1 MRNVFG
7 FLFIYD
13 ILKRNI
19 SKINYI
25 KVIHVSYKKFE
36 STKKKKKQNQNL
48 AIFWPNN
55 NHCWI
60 FVWLFLVCKVSS
72 PLHFGGKKDPFHSFR
87 WKDPKQLYELFCSMP
102 SWIFPSTILFLIART
117 LLAQHRLYVTLPF
130 YVSRSSF
137 IWYCLLIKHDP
148 CDTS

>member
-36 STKKKKKQNQNL
+36 STKKK
-48 AIFWPNN
+48 NN
-55 NHCWI
+55 KTKTLQFSDLTI
-60 FVWLFLVCKVSS
+60 TTVEFLFDC
-72 PLHFGGKKDPFHSFR
+72 F
-87 WKDPKQLYELFCSMP
+87 
-102 SWIFPSTILFLIART
+102 
-117 LLAQHRLYVTLPF
+117 
-130 YVSRSSF
+130 
-137 IWYCLLIKHDP
+137 
-148 CDTS
+148 